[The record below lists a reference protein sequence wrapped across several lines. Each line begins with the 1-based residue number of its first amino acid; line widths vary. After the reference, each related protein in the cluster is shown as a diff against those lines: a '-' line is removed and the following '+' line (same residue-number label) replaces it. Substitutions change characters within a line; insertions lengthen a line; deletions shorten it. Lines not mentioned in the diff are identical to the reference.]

1 MDTTDHVLLII
12 LTTLLSLFFL
22 ICIAVVTGLYKLI
35 AELRVIVARA
45 EDVVDSVEA
54 ATEALKHTGDRVALF
69 KLMKTVFN
77 ISQKKKGRK

>member
-12 LTTLLSLFFL
+12 LTSLLSLFFI
-22 ICIAVVTGLYKLI
+22 ICIALAVGVLKLVK
-35 AELRVIVARA
+35 ELRQIVSRA
-45 EDVVDSVEA
+45 DDIVDSVES

-77 ISQKKKGRK
+77 ISQKRKGRK